1 MEILNLLFCRL
12 STTILWENPSL
23 IMEILGFSFG
33 SASGIICFTNWLVH
47 KTSLSKS
54 ISLRVLENS
63 LKRCLTDRNI
73 LFKSCPFFTFFTL
86 CFSLMRNYM
95 ALVFLSSFNQMS
107 SLYSLSE
114 YYKWNLLVSNIV
126 YYYYIYCCCCCF
138 FLRKRWWKR
147 QPKSFRDKNFCYI
160 LKWQSLV
167 TNRISILI
175 KKVNNVI
182 NGETSALNLLENKLI
197 VATQTHSYFNI
208 KYTSC
213 MWTA

>member
-1 MEILNLLFCRL
+1 MQFKYKWWLVILLLFYLVGKSKRFPHMEILDLLFCRL

-47 KTSLSKS
+47 KTSLSES

-86 CFSLMRNYM
+86 CFILMRNYM

-126 YYYYIYCCCCCF
+126 YYYYIYCCCCF
-138 FLRKRWWKR
+138 FEKEMMKATAEKFPR
-147 QPKSFRDKNFCYI
+147 Q
-160 LKWQSLV
+160 
-167 TNRISILI
+167 
-175 KKVNNVI
+175 
-182 NGETSALNLLENKLI
+182 ELLL
-197 VATQTHSYFNI
+197 HS
-208 KYTSC
+208 
-213 MWTA
+213 